1 MYVGFP
7 IVISV
12 DAIDIMV
19 FGELYF
25 NVKKARCHALTLIWW
40 VRVRKCKCLWEYT
53 TYLVLLKCVLK
64 TCSEEMPLYFSFRM
78 LFFICKLLIGLL

>member
-19 FGELYF
+19 FGDLYF
-25 NVKKARCHALTLIWW
+25 SVKKARCHALTLIWW
-40 VRVRKCKCLWEYT
+40 VMVRKRKCLWEYT
-53 TYLVLLKCVLK
+53 TYSILLKCVLK
-64 TCSEEMPLYFSFRM
+64 TYSEEMPLYFSFQM
-78 LFFICKLLIGLL
+78 LFFISKLLIGLL